1 MKRILHLIPH
11 LSTGGCPQFAYDLLR
26 KTKDTTD
33 AYVVE
38 YAFIAWD
45 YVVQRNRIID
55 LMKDADEI
63 KLLKPFCIL
72 CQKNNK
78 ISKAIYTKL
87 LSKSNEDKV
96 QTLSEDESISFLIG
110 KEEYA
115 PVCRECFKL

>member
-55 LMKDADEI
+55 LMKDRFFSLGEQKEQLFDIIDTI
-63 KLLKPFCIL
+63 KPDVIHIQEFPD
-72 CQKNNK
+72 
-78 ISKAIYTKL
+78 SYHTIYGRFYL
-87 LSKSNEDKV
+87 
-96 QTLSEDESISFLIG
+96 
-110 KEEYA
+110 
-115 PVCRECFKL
+115 P